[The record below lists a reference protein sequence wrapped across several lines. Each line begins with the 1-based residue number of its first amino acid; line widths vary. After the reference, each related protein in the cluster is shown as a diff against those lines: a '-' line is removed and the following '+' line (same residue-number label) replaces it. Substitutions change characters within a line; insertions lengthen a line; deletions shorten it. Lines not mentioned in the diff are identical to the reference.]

1 MRDMTSAYQA
11 AISSAMLR
19 PALFVQA
26 TFVSGPLYV
35 WSGMGPI
42 TWNGQ
47 TWIGVGTLGT
57 VSTIEEGSTV
67 SAKGVTLTL
76 SGLDPTLLT
85 DVMEEFQVGLPALVY
100 LGVFDSTGALIA
112 DPVCCFS
119 GRMDQPTIDISGT
132 TASIAI
138 NCENRLVEMNVSVE
152 RRYTD
157 EDQQLDYPGDLG
169 FQFVNGIQDAQI
181 YFGRSPSSKNNL

>member
-11 AISSAMLR
+11 AISSAVLR

-76 SGLDPTLLT
+76 SGLDPTLLE

-100 LGVFDSTGALIA
+100 LGVFDATGALIA